1 MSCLSLEET
10 KTMGWDCE
18 LFKPKNNNSK
28 DEKEVDEKTTPEKKF
43 VHCTECNDFISVVSV
58 TLYEIEQKHYCS
70 ECYSQK
76 IINMAVER
84 DHSDLKRE
92 KGSQR
97 NKTEKQKLKPRIT

>member
-1 MSCLSLEET
+1 
-10 KTMGWDCE
+10 MGWDCE
-18 LFKPKNNNSK
+18 LFKPKNNISK
-28 DEKEVDEKTTPEKKF
+28 EEKVDEKTSPEKRF
-43 VHCTECNDFISVVSV
+43 VQCTDCNELISVVSV
-58 TLYEIEQKHYCS
+58 TLYEIEEKHYCS

-97 NKTEKQKLKPRIT
+97 KKLKNKR